1 VTRATLDSNVYV
13 SAFVFGGKPGR
24 VIEMATE
31 GTIDVAVS
39 GAIVAEVRRV
49 LVTKFRWSEERAAA
63 VVETMETMATPT
75 TTTEVLDV
83 VERDPD
89 DNRVLECATAALSE
103 FVVTGDTDLLALG
116 SFRGIAIITVG
127 SFLEKF
133 DVQGL

>member
-1 VTRATLDSNVYV
+1 MTRATLDSNVYV

-31 GTIDVAVS
+31 GMIDVAVS
-39 GAIVAEVRRV
+39 DAIVAEVRRV

-75 TTTEVLDV
+75 TTTEVFDV

-89 DNRVLECATAALSE
+89 DNRVLECATAARSE

-116 SFRGIAIITVG
+116 SFRGIAIVTVA

-133 DVQGL
+133 DE